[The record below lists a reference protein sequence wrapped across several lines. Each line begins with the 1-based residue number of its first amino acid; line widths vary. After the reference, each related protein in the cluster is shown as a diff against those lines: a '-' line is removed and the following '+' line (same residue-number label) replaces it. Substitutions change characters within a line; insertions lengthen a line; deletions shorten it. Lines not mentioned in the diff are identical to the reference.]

1 MVASISTTSR
11 LYIGLAVRL
20 HVFSII
26 AIFSLVFNL
35 FYLCREK
42 PQQETVWTDSL
53 VSLFCVCICNFI
65 VHEHSDAHLKKCT
78 ILTFHRISSD

>member
-1 MVASISTTSR
+1 M
-11 LYIGLAVRL
+11 RL

-35 FYLCREK
+35 FYFCREK
-42 PQQETVWTDSL
+42 PQQESDWTDSL

-65 VHEHSDAHLKKCT
+65 VHEHSHALIFSFKKVYY
-78 ILTFHRISSD
+78 FDISPHFV